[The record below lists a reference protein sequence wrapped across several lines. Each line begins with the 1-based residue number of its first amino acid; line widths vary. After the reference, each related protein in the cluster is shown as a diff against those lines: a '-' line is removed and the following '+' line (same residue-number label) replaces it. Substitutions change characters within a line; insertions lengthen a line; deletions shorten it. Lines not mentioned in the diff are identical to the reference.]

1 VRATVHRV
9 TGVPTA
15 LWIVLAVASLGL
27 ATAAARALDDTPSSE
42 CTVVEGGITRGP
54 TGARRIALLFT
65 AHEFAEGGE
74 TILDTLRQRHAPAAF
89 FVTGHFL
96 DQPGF
101 APLVR
106 RLLHEG
112 HYLGPHSDAHL
123 LYCPWEGPKR
133 TLVTREAFAADLEA
147 NLEKIVRFGVARAR
161 ITHWVPPYEWYNRE
175 IVEWGSALGLTLVN
189 LTPGTRAAADY
200 TGEADPRFVSSQAIL
215 DSVLDR
221 EQKDPHG
228 LSGALLL
235 MHMGAGPGR
244 ADKMHHRLG
253 ELLDALAARGYAF
266 VRVDEMVPAG
276 RCQAP

>member
-1 VRATVHRV
+1 VRRV
-9 TGVPTA
+9 PRGVLRLIPA
-15 LWIVLAVASLGL
+15 LWLVFAGPSLGP
-27 ATAAARALDDTPSSE
+27 AAPKASEPTGSSPDT
-42 CTVVEGGITRGP
+42 CAVTDGGIVRGP
-54 TGARRIALLFT
+54 TSARRIALLFT

-74 TILDTLRQRHAPAAF
+74 TILDTLRQRRAPAAF

-123 LYCPWEGPKR
+123 LYCPWDGPKR
-133 TLVTREAFAADLEA
+133 TLVTREAFTADLQA
-147 NLEKIVRFGVARAR
+147 NLAKIVRFGVARSR

-175 IVEWGSALGLTLVN
+175 IVEWGSALGMALVN

-200 TGEADPRFVSSQAIL
+200 TGEVDPRFVSSLAIL
-215 DSVLDR
+215 ASVLDR
-221 EQKDPHG
+221 EKKDPHG
-228 LSGALLL
+228 LNGALLL
-235 MHMGAGPGR
+235 MHVGAGPGR
-244 ADKMHHRLG
+244 ADKLHDHLA

-276 RCQAP
+276 CCQAP